1 MRCRRSDEM
10 VIKDSSLSPQELDE
24 AENYWILK
32 AQQSLHEQVHGGV
45 AVTAGKVRKRYWIIG
60 VAKLA
65 KTIKFRCVKCRRM
78 GRQTEN
84 QLMADL
90 PAERLAPFTPPFLY
104 TACDYFGPYS
114 VKVGRNKVA
123 KHYGVI
129 FTCLNTRAVHLE
141 VAVDCSSMEFLQVL
155 CRFFAIRGQPLIILS
170 DNGTQFVGA
179 EKELKK
185 MVKGWNS
192 KDFVRNDGCSGNSPH
207 HWCLT
212 RMGAQRQNCKIALK
226 KAIGE
231 QTLTPFELQTCFME
245 VSNLVNQR
253 PIGRIPN
260 DPDDGS
266 FLCPNDILLGR
277 ASSRTPHGPFRQ
289 TKNPRHS

>member
-1 MRCRRSDEM
+1 M
-10 VIKDSSLSPQELDE
+10 
-24 AENYWILK
+24 
-32 AQQSLHEQVHGGV
+32 HEQGHNGV
-45 AVTAGKVRKRYWIIG
+45 AVTAGKVRARYWIIG

-65 KTIKFRCVKCRRM
+65 KTVKFRCVKCRKM
-78 GRQTEN
+78 DHKTED
-84 QLMADL
+84 QFMAEL
-90 PAERLAPFTPPFLY
+90 PTQRLAPFTPPFLY
-104 TACDYFGPYS
+104 TACDYFGPYT
-114 VKVGRNKVA
+114 VKVCRNKTT

-155 CRFFAIRGQPLIILS
+155 RRFFAIKGRPSVILS

-179 EKELKK
+179 EKELKQ
-185 MVKGWNS
+185 MVRGWSEKELKEFCAEKRVQWKFTTPLAPHQN
-192 KDFVRNDGCSGNSPH
+192 GCAESLVKS
-207 HWCLT
+207 
-212 RMGAQRQNCKIALK
+212 CKLALRK
-226 KAIGE
+226 VIGQ

-266 FLCPNDILLGR
+266 YYVQMIFC
-277 ASSRTPHGPFRQ
+277 
-289 TKNPRHS
+289 